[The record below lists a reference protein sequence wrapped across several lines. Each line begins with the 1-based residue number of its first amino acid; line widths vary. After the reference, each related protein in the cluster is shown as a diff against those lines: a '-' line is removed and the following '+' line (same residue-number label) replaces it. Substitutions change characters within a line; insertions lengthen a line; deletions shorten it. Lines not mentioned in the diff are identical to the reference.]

1 MLHLRAEVDLN
12 DLTPADVDVSAVYG
26 SVDEDDRLIDV
37 QSVSLSPIDLAD
49 GASRYG
55 GDIPLERTGS
65 FGYTVRVLPKN
76 ELLTTPGELG
86 LIASA

>member
-1 MLHLRAEVDLN
+1 MSPLPPLAV
-12 DLTPADVDVSAVYG
+12 PAPVVLVPEREPGSASG
-26 SVDEDDRLIDV
+26 PLCAPIE
-37 QSVSLSPIDLAD
+37 LSD
-49 GASRYG
+49 GPSRYG

-76 ELLTTPGELG
+76 QLLSTPGELG